1 MSQLFAAQVSMNTAK
16 ATKPAAGYANAF
28 EVWKFDAPV
37 IANHYVLDVAFAINQ
52 GADLSSG
59 FVRKLGELPSKFRR
73 HNLVRR
79 YSSGIEL
86 FYPPQLIRF

>member
-1 MSQLFAAQVSMNTAK
+1 MDTAK
-16 ATKPAAGYANAF
+16 ATKPPSGHANAF

-37 IANHYVLDVAFAINQ
+37 VADHDVLDVAFAIDQ

-59 FVRKLGELPSKFRR
+59 FVRKLGYLPSKFRR

-79 YSSGIEL
+79 YASGIEL